1 MIRRSY
7 ALLPQQSQWGIR
19 PRPRESSTHR
29 GGAGASFER
38 GCPSTRPGAQISV
51 GQSQPGGAAQV
62 GERNCRLPLDR
73 WQQPA
78 TAVGKQAELDVV
90 PKCWPVRPPPPI
102 DIYGGTPVG
111 SARYPKPVS
120 RPTEKKTM
128 LGAGSQLARFFM
140 NGLTVVRQLA
150 PHTGHP

>member
-1 MIRRSY
+1 MPCCLNRVSGAFDPGDVRVRLTGGVAGGFSSVWLG
-7 ALLPQQSQWGIR
+7 AL
-19 PRPRESSTHR
+19 
-29 GGAGASFER
+29 R
-38 GCPSTRPGAQISV
+38 GCRSTRPGAQISV

-102 DIYGGTPVG
+102 GI
-111 SARYPKPVS
+111 R
-120 RPTEKKTM
+120 
-128 LGAGSQLARFFM
+128 L
-140 NGLTVVRQLA
+140 
-150 PHTGHP
+150 